1 MTELSTNH
9 NLILEAFGKVVNA
22 GKVNVL
28 LFYNANVLN
37 LVHAKNNEHA
47 LIMFQAIFWVP
58 VRLSLFSHVFPQKLL
73 FCIFLPVKMQGNH
86 NSGALRFCM
95 FFASY

>member
-9 NLILEAFGKVVNA
+9 NLILEVFGKLVNA

-28 LFYNANVLN
+28 LFWNTNVLN

-47 LIMFQAIFWVP
+47 LF
-58 VRLSLFSHVFPQKLL
+58 
-73 FCIFLPVKMQGNH
+73 
-86 NSGALRFCM
+86 
-95 FFASY
+95 